1 MNEHQNN
8 QNNQNEHPH
17 AKRLRAA
24 IGRIAA
30 GAVDEVTHVFTKQTR
45 WHFGGDNALAG
56 DLEGDEGLAMF
67 RRQLQLPGLWVTPQ
81 EVLVNDDRAIVFLRV
96 RGEHA
101 GRKLDIIRAEVMSI
115 RDGKVVEYWGIASDP
130 AAQDHYLA
138 AALP

>member
-1 MNEHQNN
+1 MNGA
-8 QNNQNEHPH
+8 EHPN
-17 AKRLRAA
+17 AQRLRTA

-30 GAVDEVTHVFTKQTR
+30 GATDEVAHVFTKQTR
-45 WHFGGDNALAG
+45 WHFGGDNALSG

-67 RRQLQLPGLWVTPQ
+67 RRQLQIPGLWVTPQ

-101 GRKLDIIRAEVMSI
+101 GRKLDILRAEVMTV

-138 AALP
+138 AALPS